1 MDRTKFPGAI
11 KYLLVIGCV
20 FWVVFVVASYY
31 VVHTPEVFENSTHF
45 FGAWLDIIIVVSLV
59 GLSGGI
65 GRRIL
70 PSSDRINR
78 LEWISVCAA
87 FGLGLSGFFVLA
99 IGLAGILKPWL
110 LWLLLVLGIV
120 FFWSDI
126 LSWLRDWKELFR
138 VELSKFSW
146 FSAAFVLFISFLGLL
161 QALAPPLKWDSLVYH
176 LEMPRQYLA
185 AGQVIYLENNLFV
198 GFPQLAEMNYT
209 WAMALHSG
217 RTAGLLG
224 WAIGMLALVGV
235 EGLARRLV
243 NPQIAWIAPA
253 VIFSGA
259 HIAQALSW
267 AYVDLWVM
275 LFGVSMLIALTI
287 YFQNKKKLWLLV
299 AALMVGFALSTKYTA
314 GILLPIGSLM
324 LVLNWLNASRR
335 QPNSESKK
343 TIKALLFDLMIFS
356 VIVFVVFSPW
366 LIKNYVFT
374 KNPIYPFLFPGRDL
388 DTLRQSFHKGDL
400 TPRTFL
406 DDLLLPW
413 HATVL
418 SVEGGEIEGIPRY
431 DASIGPLF
439 LALIPL
445 FVVGWN
451 KRNSEKIGILRYFL
465 WLSLAAWVYWAS
477 VAHLADSLMR
487 ARHYFGVFPIF
498 AVLAVAG
505 YWSISQIKIS
515 QVRVGRLI
523 AALMALSYVLTGLT
537 LLIVFVS
544 ANPLPLLLGLE
555 TEPDY
560 LEDQLGWY
568 AVAMETINGLPSQS
582 KILFL
587 WESRPYYC
595 EATCIPDTI
604 LDRWWYYRRTLG
616 EADQISSQLRSE
628 NVTHVL
634 IYDLG
639 VQMEKDYQP
648 MIKGSDWH
656 ELERFVDEEL
666 VLLESFGDGDAYSLY
681 RLSSEG

>member
-1 MDRTKFPGAI
+1 
-11 KYLLVIGCV
+11 
-20 FWVVFVVASYY
+20 
-31 VVHTPEVFENSTHF
+31 
-45 FGAWLDIIIVVSLV
+45 
-59 GLSGGI
+59 
-65 GRRIL
+65 
-70 PSSDRINR
+70 
-78 LEWISVCAA
+78 
-87 FGLGLSGFFVLA
+87 
-99 IGLAGILKPWL
+99 
-110 LWLLLVLGIV
+110 
-120 FFWSDI
+120 
-126 LSWLRDWKELFR
+126 
-138 VELSKFSW
+138 
-146 FSAAFVLFISFLGLL
+146 LGLL

-176 LEMPRQYLA
+176 LEMPRQYLD
-185 AGQVIYLENNLFV
+185 AGKIIYLENNLFV
-198 GFPQLAEMNYT
+198 GFPQLVEMNYT
-209 WAMALHSG
+209 WTMALRSG
-217 RTAGLLG
+217 QTAGVLG

-243 NPQIAWIAPA
+243 NPQVGWIAPA
-253 VIFSGA
+253 IIITGA
-259 HIAQALSW
+259 HVGQALSW

-275 LFGVSMLIALTI
+275 LFGVSILIALTA
-287 YFQNKKKLWLLV
+287 YFQNNKKLWLLV

-324 LVLNWLNASRR
+324 LVLNWLSCNRK
-335 QPNSESKK
+335 PLNSESRE
-343 TIKALLFDLMIFS
+343 TIKGLMIDLVVFIA
-356 VIVFVVFSPW
+356 IVFIVFSPW

-374 KNPIYPFLFPGRDL
+374 NNPLYPFLFPGRDL
-388 DTLRQSFHKGDL
+388 DTLRQSFHKGSL
-400 TPRTFL
+400 TPRTLL

-413 HATVL
+413 HVTVL
-418 SVEGGEIEGIPRY
+418 SVEGGDIEGIPRY

-445 FVVGWN
+445 LVVGW
-451 KRNSEKIGILRYFL
+451 KKLESEKIVILRYFL
-465 WLSLAAWVYWAS
+465 WLSVAAWVYWAS

-487 ARHYFGVFPIF
+487 ARHYFGVFPVF

-523 AALMALSYVLTGLT
+523 TALMILSYVLTSLT

-555 TEPDY
+555 TEQDY

-568 AVAMETINGLPSQS
+568 AVAMETINNLPSQS

-595 EATCIPDTI
+595 ESTCIPDTI

-616 EADQISSQLRSE
+616 EADKISSQLRSE

-639 VQMEKDYQP
+639 VKMDKDGQP
-648 MIKGSDWH
+648 MIKESDWNELELFVH
-656 ELERFVDEEL
+656 QELILLERF
-666 VLLESFGDGDAYSLY
+666 GDGNAYSLY
-681 RLSSEG
+681 RLPADG

>member
-1 MDRTKFPGAI
+1 MKKLKLQNWI
-11 KYLLVIGCV
+11 KYLLVAGCV
-20 FWVVFVVASYY
+20 LWVVLVIASYY
-31 VVHTPEVFENSTHF
+31 VVHTPPAFEDSRNF
-45 FGAWLDIIIVVSLV
+45 LGAWLDLIIVVSMI

-70 PSSDRINR
+70 PSKKLLGS
-78 LEWISVCAA
+78 LERISVHAA
-87 FGLGLSGFFVLA
+87 IGLGLMGFLVLA
-99 IGLAGILKPWL
+99 IGVVGLLKPWL
-110 LWLLLVLGIV
+110 MWLLLALGIL

-126 LSWLRDWKELFR
+126 LSWFRDWKGLFR
-138 VELSKFSW
+138 VELSKLSW
-146 FSAAFVLFISFLGLL
+146 ISAGFVLSISLLGLL

-176 LEMPRQYLA
+176 LEMPRQYLDS
-185 AGQVIYLENNLFV
+185 GKIIYLENNLFV

-209 WAMALHSG
+209 WAMALRSG
-217 RTAGLLG
+217 QTAGVLG

-235 EGLARRLV
+235 EGLARQLV
-243 NPQIAWIAPA
+243 NPQVGWIAPA
-253 VIFSGA
+253 IITGA
-259 HIAQALSW
+259 HVGQALSW

-275 LFGVSMLIALTI
+275 LFGVSMLIALTA
-287 YFQNKKKLWLLV
+287 YFQNNKKFWLLV

-324 LVLNWLNASRR
+324 LVLNWLKINRK
-335 QPNSESKK
+335 QPVSESSE
-343 TIKALLFDLMIFS
+343 TIRALIVDLVTFAF
-356 VIVFVVFSPW
+356 IVFILFSPW

-374 KNPIYPFLFPGRDL
+374 NNPLYPFLFPGRDL
-388 DTLRQSFHKGDL
+388 DALRQSFHKGSL
-400 TPRTFL
+400 TSRTLL
-406 DDLLLPW
+406 DDVLLPW
-413 HATVL
+413 HVTVL
-418 SVEGGEIEGIPRY
+418 SVEGGNIEGIPRY

-439 LALIPL
+439 LALFPL
-445 FVVGWN
+445 VVVGWN
-451 KRNSEKIGILRYFL
+451 KIKTERVVILRSFL
-465 WLSLAAWVYWAS
+465 WLSLAVWVYWAS

-523 AALMALSYVLTGLT
+523 AALMILSYVLTGLT

-555 TEPDY
+555 TKQDY

-568 AVAMETINGLPSQS
+568 AVAMETVNDLPSQS

-595 EATCIPDTI
+595 EVTCVPDTI

-628 NVTHVL
+628 NITHVL

-639 VQMEKDYQP
+639 VQMEKDDQP

-656 ELERFVDEEL
+656 ELECFVDEEL

-681 RLSSEG
+681 RLSAEG

>member
-1 MDRTKFPGAI
+1 MDKPKYHGAI
-11 KYLLVIGCV
+11 KYFLVIGCV
-20 FWVVFVVASYY
+20 FWVVLVVASYY
-31 VVHTPEVFENSTHF
+31 VVHTPEAFENRSHF

-65 GRRIL
+65 GRRTL
-70 PSSDRINR
+70 PSNDHIGS
-78 LEWISVCAA
+78 LEWVSICAA
-87 FGLGLSGFFVLA
+87 FGLGLLGFLVLA
-99 IGLAGILKPWL
+99 IGVVGLLKPWL
-110 LWLLLVLGIV
+110 MWLLLVLGIV

-126 LSWLRDWKELFR
+126 LAWFRGWRGLFQ
-138 VELSKFSW
+138 VDKGKLTW
-146 FSAAFVLFISFLGLL
+146 ISAGFVVFISLLGLL
-161 QALAPPLKWDSLVYH
+161 QSLAPPLKWDSLVYH
-176 LEMPRQYLA
+176 LEMPRQYLD
-185 AGQVIYLENNLFV
+185 AGRIIYLENNIFV

-209 WAMALHSG
+209 WSMALHSG
-217 RTAGLLG
+217 KTAGVLG
-224 WAIGMLALVGV
+224 WAIGILALVGV
-235 EGLARRLV
+235 EGLTRRLV
-243 NPQIAWIAPA
+243 NPRIAWIAPA

-259 HIAQALSW
+259 HAAQALSW

-275 LFGVSMLIALTI
+275 LFGVSMLIALTTH
-287 YFQNKKKLWLLV
+287 FQNKKKIWLLI

-324 LVLNWLNASRR
+324 LVLNWFSSNRR
-335 QPNSESKK
+335 QSNSESRK
-343 TIKALLFDLMIFS
+343 TIKALLLDLVTFS

-366 LIKNYVFT
+366 LIKNFVFT

-388 DTLRQSFHKGDL
+388 DALRQSFHKGSL
-400 TPRTFL
+400 TSRTLL
-406 DDLLLPW
+406 DDILLPW
-413 HATVL
+413 HATVF
-418 SVEGGEIEGIPRY
+418 SVEGGDIKGIPRY

-445 FVVGWN
+445 LVVGWN
-451 KRNSEKIGILRYFL
+451 KIKSKKVVVLRHFL
-465 WLSLAAWVYWAS
+465 GLSLAAWAYWAS

-505 YWSISQIKIS
+505 YWSISHVKIS

-523 AALMALSYVLTGLT
+523 ASLMVLSYALTALT
-537 LLIVFVS
+537 FLIVFVS

-555 TEPDY
+555 TKQDY

-568 AVAMETINGLPSQS
+568 AVAMETINDLPSQS

-595 EATCIPDTI
+595 ESTCIPDTI

-628 NVTHVL
+628 NITHVL

-639 VQMEKDYQP
+639 VKMDKDGQP
-648 MIKGSDWH
+648 MIKESDWH
-656 ELERFVDEEL
+656 ELERFVNEEL

-681 RLSSEG
+681 RLSAEG